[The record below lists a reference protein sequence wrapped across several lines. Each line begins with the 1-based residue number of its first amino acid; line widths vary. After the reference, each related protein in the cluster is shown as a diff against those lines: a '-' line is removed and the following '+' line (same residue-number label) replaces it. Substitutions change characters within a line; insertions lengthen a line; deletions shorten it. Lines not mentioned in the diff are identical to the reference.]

1 MRDFARACGHQ
12 AKTDRLDAVVLSRY
26 GKVFQPPATLLQ
38 SQDRTRLQELLGRR
52 DQLVGQRTQEKN
64 RRSQAGSAG
73 ARASI
78 QRHIE
83 WLDQEIQALE
93 REYRELLGENAEF
106 RRLLELYC
114 SVPGVGPQT
123 AATLIAWLPELGHWD
138 GKALASLCGVA
149 PWSRDSGRKR
159 GYRATRGGRTR
170 IKRAL
175 YLPSLAVSR
184 SQTGLGACYH
194 RLRERGKPGKVAL
207 VAIMRKLLLQLNA
220 VARRGTPW
228 QADYQPVA

>member
-1 MRDFARACGHQ
+1 M
-12 AKTDRLDAVVLSRY
+12 
-26 GKVFQPPATLLQ
+26 
-38 SQDRTRLQELLGRR
+38 
-52 DQLVGQRTQEKN
+52 
-64 RRSQAGSAG
+64 
-73 ARASI
+73 
-78 QRHIE
+78 
-83 WLDQEIQALE
+83 E
-93 REYRELLGENAEF
+93 REYRGLLGENVEF

-175 YLPSLAVSR
+175 YLPSLALSR
-184 SQTGLGACYH
+184 SQTALGACYH
-194 RLRERGKPGKVAL
+194 RLRQHGKPGKVAL

-228 QADYQPVA
+228 QADYQPAP